1 MSAAEASLLVAEGL
15 TRRFGA
21 RTALAPLDFELGHGE
36 TVALVGPNGAGKST
50 LLSLLAGAL
59 QPSAGTVRRSPQLR
73 TGWAPQ
79 RPALY
84 GRLSARENL
93 VLFARLEGEGDP
105 RAASERLLQRLAL
118 PTEDRPAGDLSVG
131 MQQRLNIAL
140 ALLGDPS
147 VLLLDEPAASLDPE
161 GRERLWE
168 LLAARRED
176 GRSLVFSS
184 QDLHEVERFA
194 DRVAVLRDGALTFS
208 GAKEDWAETLAAVTL
223 R

>member
-1 MSAAEASLLVAEGL
+1 VSATEVPLLVAEGL
-15 TRRFGA
+15 TRRFGG
-21 RTALAPLDFELGHGE
+21 RTALAPLDFELRPGE

-59 QPSAGTVRRSPQLR
+59 QPSAGSVHCSPDVRA
-73 TGWAPQ
+73 GWAPQ

-93 VLFARLEGEGDP
+93 VLFARLEGEDDP
-105 RAASERLLQRLAL
+105 SAASEELLQRLVL
-118 PTEDRPAGDLSVG
+118 PTESRPVANLSVG

-140 ALLGDPS
+140 ALLGDPC
-147 VLLLDEPAASLDPE
+147 VLLLDEPAASLDPD
-161 GRERLWE
+161 GRERLWG

-176 GRSLVFSS
+176 GRSLVFST

-194 DRVAVLRDGALTFS
+194 DRVAVLRNGALAFS
-208 GAKEDWAETLAAVTL
+208 GTKGAWVETLAAGTL
-223 R
+223 W